1 MRWSERLFIGESA
14 LSKKFKLIKAIN
26 KKTLTPFLYIIALIN
41 GELSLVND
49 YIFYSLYYKKISFQI
64 KIFNKDEDK
73 DKQDEDEVIIVGFS
87 ITKKEGLKVLA
98 KIVETVYKESQ
109 SFSYKEYFENQGE

>member
-26 KKTLTPFLYIIALIN
+26 KKTLTPFLYIIALID

-49 YIFYSLYYKKISFQI
+49 YMFYSLYHKKIAF
-64 KIFNKDEDK
+64 KINFFNQKEEKKDDK
-73 DKQDEDEVIIVGFS
+73 VIILGFA
-87 ITKKEGLKVLA
+87 ITKKEGLKVLSS
-98 KIVETVYKESQ
+98 IVEEVYRETGA
-109 SFSYKEYFENQGE
+109 FSYLEYFKD